1 MVGTAAYETGKN
13 RQASSD
19 AQYDQGYDAAP
30 PPPPAPPPP
39 GPTAPAD
46 DTIAEIQQLAAL
58 HDSGALT
65 DEEFASAKAK
75 VIG

>member
-1 MVGTAAYETGKN
+1 MLGTAAYETGKN

-19 AQYDQGYDAAP
+19 AQYDQGYEAAP

-39 GPTAPAD
+39 RPTAPAN
-46 DTIAEIQQLAAL
+46 DTIGGIQQLASL

>member
-1 MVGTAAYETGKN
+1 MLGTAAYETGKN

-19 AQYDQGYDAAP
+19 AQYDQGYEAAP

-39 GPTAPAD
+39 GPTAPAN
-46 DTIAEIQQLAAL
+46 DTIAEIQQLASL
-58 HDSGALT
+58 HDSGALA

>member
-1 MVGTAAYETGKN
+1 MLGTAAYETGKN

-30 PPPPAPPPP
+30 APPPAPPPP
-39 GPTAPAD
+39 GPTAPAN
-46 DTIAEIQQLAAL
+46 DTIAEIQQLASL